1 MKTLNE
7 DMLGLIGAYKIIKR
21 LVLPFTKWQIFKDGI
36 IDKDGNVQYDELRDN
51 PQLKDKFSF
60 YDKLML
66 GTKKIFVKFFN
77 VKTLSIV
84 LITKFLT
91 ENGVNITTKDFILN
105 SLITEHGIDMNES
118 HSEIDIKKNYS
129 LIEEELEKMMK
140 V

>member
-1 MKTLNE
+1 M
-7 DMLGLIGAYKIIKR
+7 
-21 LVLPFTKWQIFKDGI
+21 
-36 IDKDGNVQYDELRDN
+36 
-51 PQLKDKFSF
+51 
-60 YDKLML
+60 
-66 GTKKIFVKFFN
+66 
-77 VKTLSIV
+77 

>member
-91 ENGVNITTKDFILN
+91 ENGVNSTTKDFILN